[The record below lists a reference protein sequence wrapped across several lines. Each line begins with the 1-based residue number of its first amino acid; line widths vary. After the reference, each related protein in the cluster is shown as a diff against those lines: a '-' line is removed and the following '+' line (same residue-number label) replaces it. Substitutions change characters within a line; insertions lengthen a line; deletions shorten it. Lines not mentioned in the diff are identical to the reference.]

1 MPSKPYSFLPCIFS
15 STDWKWTQ
23 VVHREVEAEQ
33 QPGQPSVSGLLDHLL
48 LYLQITTWSSR
59 LRLWL
64 CVFCYPTILMSICM
78 CVSKACS
85 TAGTGEGG
93 FCSIFSPSYVQWEA
107 MTFFLESVINQ
118 MFRTLDKEVSNFPM
132 LAEWRWPFVN
142 CGWIERLRGVHL
154 INEKSDSDSKA
165 PVQTCNKW
173 ESWTQTCDSQPFVVL
188 CPFWGNGQ
196 LGPVVHRRH
205 MEVKSVVR
213 QVTRAWAWIS
223 LRGTLCKA
231 SLSVMAGDT

>member
-173 ESWTQTCDSQPFVVL
+173 ESWDSNSDLWLSALRRFVSILREWSV
-188 CPFWGNGQ
+188 
-196 LGPVVHRRH
+196 GPG
-205 MEVKSVVR
+205 S
-213 QVTRAWAWIS
+213 T
-223 LRGTLCKA
+223 
-231 SLSVMAGDT
+231 